1 MPHIL
6 LVDDDAD
13 FVEIQ
18 KEILN
23 RAGYDVS
30 TAYNTEEALDVLK
43 DEENFDLIILD
54 LMMEHSDD
62 GFRLAH
68 RIKSQFDGDLP
79 IMMLTGVRQE
89 HNLGFDFDDPAS
101 RKWIEVD
108 AYMEKP
114 ITPDMLLEK
123 VRRLL
128 ADRA

>member
-1 MPHIL
+1 MAKIL

-18 KEILN
+18 TTVLSN
-23 RAGYDVS
+23 AGYEVDA
-30 TAYNTEEALDVLK
+30 AYNADEAMEK
-43 DEENFDLIILD
+43 IENCSFDLVVLD

-62 GFRLAH
+62 GFRVAH
-68 RIKSQFDGDLP
+68 RIKSNYGEDLP

-89 HNLGFDFDDPAS
+89 HDLGFDVDDPAS

-114 ITPDMLLEK
+114 ITPDILLEK
-123 VRRLL
+123 IRRLL
-128 ADRA
+128 ADSD